1 MIWDAAVLRDAEK
14 KKKKKEK
21 KKKEENT
28 SFKSLQENAG
38 KTWCTKWSLS
48 GRKGVR

>member
-1 MIWDAAVLRDAEK
+1 MIWDAAVLGDAEK
-14 KKKKKEK
+14 KKKKKRKEEK
-21 KKKEENT
+21 KKT
-28 SFKSLQENAG
+28 FFKSLQENAG